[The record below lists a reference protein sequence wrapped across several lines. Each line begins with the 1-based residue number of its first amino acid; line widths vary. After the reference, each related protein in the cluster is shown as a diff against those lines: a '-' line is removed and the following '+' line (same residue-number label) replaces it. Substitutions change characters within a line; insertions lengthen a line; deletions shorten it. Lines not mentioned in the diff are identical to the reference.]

1 MGIFDEQISRKPDNY
16 PWAKDFIRAMH
27 AGFWTD
33 EEFSFSSDIQDFKV
47 VLNEEERE
55 IVVRTLSA
63 IAQIEVAVKTFW
75 TKLGDNLPHPSLS
88 DLGVV
93 LGASEVIH
101 SNAYLRLLEVL
112 GIEDIFLENLQLDC
126 IKGRVNYLKKY
137 NHKFYKDSKKQYIYA
152 LILFTLFVENVSLFS
167 QFYIMLWFGRYK
179 NVLKDTTQQIT
190 YTKNEELLHSK
201 VGIKLINTIKKE
213 YPELFDKD
221 LEDKILHEAQ
231 EAYKAECKIVDWML
245 SGYVGTRI
253 SSDIIKGFIQSR
265 INNSLRDIGY
275 NQLFVVKEE
284 VERDFEWMNEEILA
298 NNSTDFFHQ
307 RPTDYQRN
315 LFVDENDLI

>member
-16 PWAKDFIRAMH
+16 PWAKDFIRAIH

-47 VLNEEERE
+47 ALTDEERE

-93 LGASEVIH
+93 LGGSEVVH

-112 GIEDIFLENLQLDC
+112 GIEDVFLENLQLEC

-137 NHKFYKDSKKQYIYA
+137 THRFYKDSKKQYIYA

-201 VGIKLINTIKKE
+201 VGIKLINTIRKE
-213 YPELFDKD
+213 HPELFDKD
-221 LEDKILHEAQ
+221 LEDKIIHEAH

-245 SGYVGTRI
+245 SGYVGQRI
-253 SSDIIKGFIQSR
+253 SPDVLKGFIQSR
-265 INNSLRDIGY
+265 INGSLKEIGY
-275 NQLFVVKEE
+275 DQPFQIKEE
-284 VERDFEWMNEEILA
+284 IERDFEWMNEEILA
-298 NNSTDFFHQ
+298 NNATDFFHQ

-315 LFVDENDLI
+315 LLVDENDLI